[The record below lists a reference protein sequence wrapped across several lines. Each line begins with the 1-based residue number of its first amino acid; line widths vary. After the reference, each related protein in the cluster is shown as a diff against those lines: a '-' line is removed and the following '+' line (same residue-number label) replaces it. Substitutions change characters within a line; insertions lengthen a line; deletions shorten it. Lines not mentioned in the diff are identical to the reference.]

1 MIAETLE
8 RIAHWRRRE
17 RLAVEMQRM
26 GANVTTTPE
35 YCRGRRRALVVEA
48 LEMRRLARRFR
59 EGRC

>member
-17 RLAVEMQRM
+17 RLAVEMTKM
-26 GANVTTTPE
+26 GANVMTTPE
-35 YCRGRRRALVVEA
+35 MARMRRRALVLEA
-48 LEMRRLARRFR
+48 LEMRRFARRFR

>member
-1 MIAETLE
+1 MISETLE

-17 RLAVEMQRM
+17 RLAVEMTHM
-26 GANVTTTPE
+26 GTNVTTTPE

-59 EGRC
+59 EGQC

>member
-35 YCRGRRRALVVEA
+35 YARGRRRALVVEA
-48 LEMRRLARRFR
+48 LEMRRMLRRIR

>member
-1 MIAETLE
+1 MIEDTLL

-59 EGRC
+59 EGQC

>member
-35 YCRGRRRALVVEA
+35 YCRGRRRALVLEA
-48 LEMRRLARRFR
+48 LEMRRFARRFR

>member
-1 MIAETLE
+1 MIASTLE

-26 GANVTTTPE
+26 GANVTSTPE